1 MSPLKALL
9 VDAVCGNPVPRSLI
23 IAMNGEDCE
32 LFKSTGNQWNESYAW
47 KRESLEKMTPVS
59 YTHLT
64 LPTTERV

>member
-47 KRESLEKMTPVS
+47 KRESLEKMTLDQLDEL
-59 YTHLT
+59 YAGIKFA
-64 LPTTERV
+64 